1 MFIELTAHKQ
11 KHLINVNHISSVYS
25 NDGGGS
31 VIKILGET
39 GHTYRE
45 FSESYE
51 TVKEMIGYKDFI
63 VTAETVRVH
72 KHLTERH
79 EKKNARR
86 LTLNDS
92 EHDPDHDLQ

>member
-1 MFIELTAHKQ
+1 MFIELEDKLQ
-11 KHLINVNHISSVYS
+11 EKKRLINVNAIEQVATSP
-25 NDGGGS
+25 NGA
-31 VIKILGET
+31 VIYLPDNAELNCA
-39 GHTYRE
+39 
-45 FSESYE
+45 ESYE